1 MEKTNRIKIL
11 NMMKRPMYKAGGKTL
26 KAVPKNKEKIIMYL
40 PKKVRNK
47 MGFKKDGGKIK

>member
-1 MEKTNRIKIL
+1 M

-26 KAVPKNKEKIIMYL
+26 KPVPASKKKSLGKL
-40 PKKVRNK
+40 PKKVRAK

>member
-1 MEKTNRIKIL
+1 
-11 NMMKRPMYKAGGKTL
+11 MMKRPMYKAGGKTL
-26 KAVPKNKEKIIMYL
+26 KTIDKKKSPGLAKL

>member
-1 MEKTNRIKIL
+1 
-11 NMMKRPMYKAGGKTL
+11 MKRPMYKGGGETL
-26 KAVPKNKEKIIMYL
+26 KAIPKAKKKSLGKL

>member
-1 MEKTNRIKIL
+1 
-11 NMMKRPMYKAGGKTL
+11 MMKRTMYKAGGKTL
-26 KAVPKNKEKIIMYL
+26 KPIDKKKSPGLSKL